1 MSKVLFLTRDSHLS
15 EQLPRIFAELDLEVE
30 AKSDTTPLLDHGV
43 PTRWKAVILDLDIL
57 TSDEQATDVLKAL
70 PNPKM
75 TVMLVP
81 TRLRHLEA
89 TARMTGALV
98 LHKPSTVGE
107 VGLALRIL
115 LKR

>member
-30 AKSDTTPLLDHGV
+30 ASHDANLIAHQSATGN
-43 PTRWKAVILDLDIL
+43 WEAVILDLDIFSSEEQIKGAIHSLPSPKL
-57 TSDEQATDVLKAL
+57 TI
-70 PNPKM
+70 
-75 TVMLVP
+75 MLVP

-89 TARMTGALV
+89 SARMTGALV
-98 LHKPSTVGE
+98 LHKPATIGE
-107 VGLALRIL
+107 IGLGLRIL